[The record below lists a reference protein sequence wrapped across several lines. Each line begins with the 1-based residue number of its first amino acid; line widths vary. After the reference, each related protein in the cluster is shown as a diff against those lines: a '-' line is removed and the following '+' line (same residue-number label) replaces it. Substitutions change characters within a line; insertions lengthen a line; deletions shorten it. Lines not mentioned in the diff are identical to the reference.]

1 MSTIAMNHKAT
12 APPKRIHRHKFALWA
27 ACASMIMLFLALTS
41 AYIVRKGQGNWLE
54 FELPS
59 MFYWRTGIIVMS
71 IVALQLSYR
80 AFKNKNTTLY
90 RGGMLFAFILGLAF
104 LVTQYQGWLAMELM
118 GISLETN
125 PSGSF
130 IYVISALHALHI
142 LGGIGVLSVALMH
155 AFGLKHRVTS
165 KRKLRFELSLTYW
178 HFVGVLWIYLIGFFI
193 LQ

>member
-1 MSTIAMNHKAT
+1 MNHKA
-12 APPKRIHRHKFALWA
+12 PPQRIHRHKFALWA
-27 ACASMIMLFLALTS
+27 ACASIIMMFLALTS

-59 MFYWRTGIIVMS
+59 LFYWSTGIIIASSV
-71 IVALQLSYR
+71 ILQLSYI
-80 AFKNKNTTLY
+80 AFKKNNTAIY
-90 RGGMLFAFILGLAF
+90 KGGMVIAFLLGLAF
-104 LVTQYQGWLAMELM
+104 LVTQYQGWLAME
-118 GISLETN
+118 GIGVELNTN

-130 IYVISALHALHI
+130 IYVISALHAAHV
-142 LGGIGVLSVALMH
+142 LGGIGVLTVALMH

-165 KRKLRFELSLTYW
+165 KRKLRFELTLTYW

>member
-1 MSTIAMNHKAT
+1 MSTLAMNQQAS
-12 APPKRIHRHKFALWA
+12 APKRIHRHKFALWT

-59 MFYWRTGIIVMS
+59 MFYWSTAVIIAS
-71 IVALQLSYR
+71 SVALQLSYM
-80 AFKNKNTTLY
+80 AFKNKNTTVY
-90 RGGMLFAFILGLAF
+90 RGGMLLAFLLGLVF
-104 LVTQYQGWLAMELM
+104 LVTQYQGWLAMGLM
-118 GISLETN
+118 GVALGTN

-142 LGGIGVLSVALMH
+142 LGGIGVLSVAMMH
-155 AFGLKHRVTS
+155 AFGLNHRVTS
-165 KRKLRFELSLTYW
+165 KRKLRFELTLTYW